1 MLQISDITYRIAG
14 RTLLDHASVT
24 IQPGAR
30 AGLVGRNGAGK
41 STLFGLITG
50 ILSAEDGTISV
61 PRNWRIGEVA
71 QEAPAGEES
80 LLSVVLAADTERASL
95 LRAAE
100 TEKDPNRI
108 AEIHMRLGDIGAHS
122 AEARAGSIL
131 SGLGFS
137 PETMRGPCSAL
148 SGGWRMRVALAA
160 ALFAQPDLLLL
171 DEPTNYLDLEG
182 TLWLQTFL
190 AKYPHSVLIVSHD
203 RDLLDTAVD
212 TIVHLNEGKLTL
224 YRGGYT
230 SFDRQRREQQ
240 ALQLKMRDKQMAQR
254 DHMMAFVERFK
265 AKASKAKQAQSRLKA
280 LEKMEPI
287 AELVNEHVYPFT
299 IPDPKKPAA
308 PPIVAMDN
316 VTAGYQPGVSVLRGI
331 DLTIG
336 TDDRI
341 GLLGQNGNGK
351 STLAKL
357 ISGRLQPQSGDL
369 RLAKLKVGY
378 FAQHQLDELNPAG
391 SAFDHVR
398 KLMPDVPEASVRA
411 RTGALGFPGN
421 KMNTPTGELSG
432 GEKARL
438 LLGIAAF
445 PGVNLLILD
454 EPTNHLDIDSRQALV
469 QALTDFAGAVIIIS
483 HDRHLLDATV
493 DRLLLVANGTVSR
506 FEGDMED
513 YRRRILEERAS
524 DGGGDKSAAGAGSKE
539 SAQERRREAAA
550 RREQAA
556 PLRQKIKKVEALL
569 ASLHK
574 EIQRLDGV
582 LADPATYA
590 AGGNTVT
597 LRTRERADAQKKLAA
612 AEEEWLTLSDE
623 LEAAMAG

>member
-1 MLQISDITYRIAG
+1 
-14 RTLLDHASVT
+14 
-24 IQPGAR
+24 
-30 AGLVGRNGAGK
+30 
-41 STLFGLITG
+41 
-50 ILSAEDGTISV
+50 
-61 PRNWRIGEVA
+61 
-71 QEAPAGEES
+71 
-80 LLSVVLAADTERASL
+80 L
-95 LRAAE
+95 LREAE
-100 TEKDPNRI
+100 TAKDPNRI

-182 TLWLQTFL
+182 TLWLQNFL
-190 AKYPHSVLIVSHD
+190 AKYPHTVLIVSHD

-212 TIVHLNEGKLTL
+212 TIVHLNDGKLTL

-240 ALQLKMRDKQMAQR
+240 ALQSKMREKQVAQR
-254 DHMMAFVERFK
+254 QHMMAFVERFK

-280 LEKMEPI
+280 IERLEPI
-287 AELVNEHVYPFT
+287 AELVNEHVYPFS

-316 VTAGYQPGVSVLRGI
+316 VSAGYRPGVPVLRGI

-357 ISGRLQPQSGDL
+357 ISGRLAAQSGDL
-369 RLAKLKVGY
+369 RLAKLTVGY
-378 FAQHQLDELNPAG
+378 FAQHQLDELNPAR

-398 KLMPDVPEASVRA
+398 QLMPDVPEAAVRA
-411 RTGALGFPGN
+411 RAGALGFPGN

-454 EPTNHLDIDSRQALV
+454 EPTNHLDIDSREALV
-469 QALTDFAGAVIIIS
+469 QALMDFSGAVIIIS

-506 FEGDMED
+506 FDGDMDD
-513 YRRRILEERAS
+513 YRKQILEERAA
-524 DGGGDKSAAGAGSKE
+524 GGDDRTGAGAASKE

-569 ASLHK
+569 ATLHK
-574 EIQRLDGV
+574 EIQRLDAV

-590 AGGNTVT
+590 AGGTTVT
-597 LRTRERADAQKKLAA
+597 ARSREKAEAQKKLAA

>member
-24 IQPGAR
+24 IQAGAR

-80 LLSVVLAADTERASL
+80 LLSVVLAADTERANL

-190 AKYPHSVLIVSHD
+190 TKYPHSVLIVSHD
-203 RDLLDTAVD
+203 RDLLDTSVD

-240 ALQLKMRDKQMAQR
+240 ALQSKMREKQVAQR

-287 AELVNEHVYPFT
+287 AELVNEHVYPFS

-308 PPIVAMDN
+308 PPIVSMDN
-316 VTAGYQPGVSVLRGI
+316 VSAGYHPGVSVLRGI

-357 ISGRLQPQSGDL
+357 ISGRLQAQSGDL
-369 RLAKLKVGY
+369 RLAKLTVGY
-378 FAQHQLDELNPAG
+378 FAQHQLDELNPAR
-391 SAFDHVR
+391 SAFDHVK
-398 KLMPDVPEASVRA
+398 KLMPDTPDAGVRA
-411 RTGALGFPGN
+411 RAGALGFPGN

-524 DGGGDKSAAGAGSKE
+524 DGGGDKSAAGGGSKE
-539 SAQERRREAAA
+539 SAQERRREAAL

-590 AGGNTVT
+590 AGGTTVT
-597 LRTRERADAQKKLAA
+597 TRTRERGEAQKKLKA